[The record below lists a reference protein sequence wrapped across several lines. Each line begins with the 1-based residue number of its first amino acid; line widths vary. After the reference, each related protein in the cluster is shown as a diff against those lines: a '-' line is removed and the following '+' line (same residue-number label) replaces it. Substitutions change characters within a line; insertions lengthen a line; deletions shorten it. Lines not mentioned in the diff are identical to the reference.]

1 MSYFNE
7 GEFCLLAH
15 RGLSQ
20 HRDDVDENT
29 LEAFS
34 EALEYGATH
43 IESDIQA
50 TKDGVAVL
58 FHDSDLKRVAGIDRQ
73 VSELSFDEIK
83 KIRLH
88 SSGSIPSLEEA
99 LAMFPDS
106 RFNLDLKTAAAV
118 SPTAEVLEKL
128 AAHNR
133 VLLSSFNHKTRQKI
147 LNETNRL
154 TASSADART
163 FLRMYGA
170 NLLASP
176 LLKAIKV
183 DFHALQIPVSRSF
196 LRFDSPR
203 FTRAI
208 RNLGLQLHYWT
219 INDPQEMQRLSK
231 FATGIVTDRVDLAP
245 NSLRSS

>member
-1 MSYFNE
+1 MSYFTD

-34 EALEYGATH
+34 EALEHGATH
-43 IESDIQA
+43 LESDIQA

-58 FHDSDLKRVAGIDRQ
+58 FHDSDLNRVAGIDKQ

-83 KIRLH
+83 QLKL
-88 SSGSIPSLEEA
+88 SSGGSIPSLEEA
-99 LAMFPDS
+99 LKHFPNG

-118 SPTAEVLEKL
+118 SPTADVLERL
-128 AAHNR
+128 AAHQR
-133 VLLSSFNHKTRQKI
+133 VLLSSFNYRTRQLI
-147 LNETNRL
+147 LEKTSRL
-154 TASSADART
+154 TASSADAST

-176 LLKAIKV
+176 LLKAIKR
-183 DFHALQIPVSRSF
+183 DFHALQIPVSRSI
-196 LRFDSPR
+196 LRFASPR

-219 INDPQEMQRLSK
+219 INDPEEMQRLSQ

-245 NSLRSS
+245 NSLRS